1 VKHTNILTI
10 FTRLF
15 DRPDRT
21 MLWSVHRHSDQLP
34 EQNLFPAVAGT
45 GIWRDLFV
53 SFGMVIGLLALSRAR
68 FHLERVHWGF
78 MVLYGLTLA
87 IFNSCGPSLFNTTAR
102 RRQR

>member
-1 VKHTNILTI
+1 MQTSSRFSRGYLIALI
-10 FTRLF
+10 A
-15 DRPDRT
+15 T
-21 MLWSVHRHSDQLP
+21 MLWS
-34 EQNLFPAVAGT
+34 FT
-45 GIWRDLFV
+45 GILISYLSKTYSLPSLVLVFWRDLFV